1 MKKKSQTK
9 YQRKIISNVK
19 TYRMMMLFDLT
30 LIFFSLIMILIYIV
44 GNYQN
49 FLDET
54 QKIILNTLS
63 YTSLLATSISII
75 LMLETILKIFTE
87 KKPLKNII
95 NLIFLIAAIIICLI
109 ELGFSSTINFVS
121 AGLQ

>member
-1 MKKKSQTK
+1 MKKKSESK

-19 TYRMMMLFDLT
+19 TYRLMMLFDLT

-44 GNYQN
+44 GNYQT
-49 FLDET
+49 FLDQT

-63 YTSLLATSISII
+63 YSSLLATAISII
-75 LMLETILKIFTE
+75 LAIETIIKIFTE
-87 KKPLKNII
+87 KKLLKNII
-95 NLIFLIAAIIICLI
+95 NLICLIGAIIICLI

-121 AGLQ
+121 AGL